1 MEEFIYKKETF
12 EIIGYCMEVQNTL
25 GFGFSEIIYKD
36 ALESEFLA
44 AELPYTREK
53 ELQVK
58 YKEKLLAH
66 KFFADYVCYDDII
79 IEIKSTDKG
88 VIDEYIAQILNYM
101 RASGCPVGLIIN
113 FGKKRLEYK
122 RLVLS

>member
-1 MEEFIYKKETF
+1 
-12 EIIGYCMEVQNTL
+12 MEVQNTL

-36 ALESEFLA
+36 ALESEFLLA
-44 AELPYTREK
+44 SLPYAREK
-53 ELQVK
+53 DLQVK
-58 YKEKLLAH
+58 YKGKILPH
-66 KFFADYVCYDDII
+66 KFFADFVCYDDII

-88 VIDEYIAQILNYM
+88 IIDEYVAQILNYL
-101 RASGCPVGLIIN
+101 RASGCLVGLIIN

>member
-1 MEEFIYKKETF
+1 
-12 EIIGYCMEVQNTL
+12 MEVQNTL
-25 GFGFSEIIYKD
+25 GFVFSEIIYKD
-36 ALESEFLA
+36 ALESEFRA
-44 AELPYTREK
+44 AVLPYTREK
-53 ELQVK
+53 KLQVK
-58 YKEKLLAH
+58 YKEKILAH

-88 VIDEYIAQILNYM
+88 IIDEYIAKILNYM
-101 RASGCPVGLIIN
+101 RVSGCPVGLIIN

>member
-1 MEEFIYKKETF
+1 M
-12 EIIGYCMEVQNTL
+12 
-25 GFGFSEIIYKD
+25 
-36 ALESEFLA
+36 
-44 AELPYTREK
+44 P
-53 ELQVK
+53 
-58 YKEKLLAH
+58 H

-88 VIDEYIAQILNYM
+88 IIDEYVAQILNYM

-113 FGKKRLEYK
+113 FGKKRLGYK